1 MTTNPIP
8 NLEHLKEVEAAFS
21 KYLEER
27 GGQRRHWSE
36 VLKLLAVRAVVG
48 GHSPR
53 VVAKAAGV
61 SRGSVVN
68 WCKNERSQVDNNE
81 PSAPVVELKIIKERR
96 QNEVPTGSSD
106 PAVARILFLSGAILE
121 CPVSALTAAIL
132 SALNE
137 ARG

>member
-68 WCKNERSQVDNNE
+68 WCKNERTQVDNNE
-81 PSAPVVELKIIKERR
+81 LSAPVVELKIIKERR
-96 QNEVPTGSSD
+96 QKEVPTESSE
-106 PAVARILFLSGAILE
+106 PAVARISFLSGAILE
-121 CPVSALTAAIL
+121 CPVSELTAAIL
-132 SALNE
+132 SALNGD
-137 ARG
+137 RR

>member
-1 MTTNPIP
+1 MSTNPVP
-8 NLEHLKEVEAAFS
+8 NPELLREVEEAFS
-21 KYLEER
+21 KYLNES
-27 GGQRRHWSE
+27 GGQRRHWPE
-36 VLKLLAVRAVVG
+36 ALQRLAVRAVTE

-53 VVAKAAGV
+53 VVAKATKV

-68 WCKNERSQVDNNE
+68 WCKSERFDPKSRLTS
-81 PSAPVVELKIIKERR
+81 PAVELKVVESRV
-96 QNEVPTGSSD
+96 QHEAPSESSD

-132 SALNE
+132 CALNE